1 MLCISNNDDNVTTAN
16 KFARMEY
23 LVRPLIDDY
32 VLDRITF
39 ADLLFR
45 IEEGGICISLSEGI
59 RDDRIKELEDEVNE
73 LNESKSDLLG
83 KISKL
88 KNTIRKLEE
97 ELA

>member
-1 MLCISNNDDNVTTAN
+1 MLYISKDDDNVTRAN

-23 LVRPLIDDY
+23 LVRPLIDEY

-45 IEEGGICISLSEGI
+45 IEEGGICLSLSEGELE
-59 RDDRIKELEDEVNE
+59 DRIKELEDDINE

-88 KNTIRKLEE
+88 KGTIRKLEE
-97 ELA
+97 ELV